1 MGKDKIAQKEKA
13 FVHKIDDAVETT
25 GKAVGGVGGGLT
37 GAGAGAIIGR
47 VLWVNTGFHDF

>member
-1 MGKDKIAQKEKA
+1 MGKDKNPQKEKA

-47 VLWVNTGFHDF
+47 DI